1 VSQKA
6 EVLRYLKTGRTLTAD
21 EAKRWFGCARLTSR
35 IGELE
40 EDGYEFERP
49 LIKVGPRTY
58 VSQYK
63 LIMKDKQLELNLR

>member
-1 VSQKA
+1 MSQKA
-6 EVLRYLKTGRTLTAD
+6 EVLRYLKTGKTLTAD
-21 EAKRWFGCARLTSR
+21 EARRWFRCTRLSPR

-40 EDGYEFERP
+40 EDGYEFDRP

-63 LIMKDKQLELNLR
+63 LIQEEGQLKLNLR